1 MFLFIDQINRFSYG
15 NNVLFLITMA
25 FIVVLSALIF
35 PSKSVVCLAYPLQ
48 LLRRNGVAVLHN
60 NMSLFQFTFPQ
71 AIIKSYYSYMNYIL
85 MASWVIRTCSRS
97 VRLPRPHPRNHQLVL
112 DLETWQSPRPSRPY
126 THLHLVWPSR
136 GFVSD
141 TSYRRATPLPHYRP
155 VSLLPHSSK
164 SLTLFL
170 WLRKN
175 TGKFVIKQL
184 KSQGAV
190 RKLLTSL
197 AMAPSTKTLFMT
209 YD

>member
-1 MFLFIDQINRFSYG
+1 MLESYNASGIGSNYMFHSEMFLFIDQINRFSYG

-71 AIIKSYYSYMNYIL
+71 AIIKPIIATWTIL

-112 DLETWQSPRPSRPY
+112 DLETWQSSRPSRPY
-126 THLHLVWPSR
+126 THLSLVWPSR

-141 TSYRRATPLPHYRP
+141 TSYRRATPLPYCRP
-155 VSLLPHSSK
+155 VSLTTFLQK
-164 SLTLFL
+164 SYPLFVAQ
-170 WLRKN
+170 KKY
-175 TGKFVIKQL
+175 G
-184 KSQGAV
+184 
-190 RKLLTSL
+190 
-197 AMAPSTKTLFMT
+197 
-209 YD
+209 